1 MLYCKYWVS
10 LYGLINC
17 RGDKIIKIIECGSE
31 ILMGIFSSTNSAIVL
46 TTVQKTLEVYSIEN
60 GQQISS
66 M

>member
-31 ILMGIFSSTNSAIVL
+31 ILMGIFSGTNSTIVL